1 MARTDEPRRRQG
13 RRSTTR
19 QRITEAAA
27 ALHGEVGPARTTITA
42 IAARAGV
49 ERLTVYRHFPDARAL
64 FGACSAHWRA
74 RHPPPD
80 PAAWRPL
87 GPPAARLRVAL
98 AALYGYY
105 GANAAMLAHLVRDA
119 PLLPALAEV
128 FGLPPYLAAVRET
141 LLADWPAPAE
151 RQAAIRPAVGHALQ
165 FVTWQ
170 SLTQEH
176 GLTSDAAAALM
187 ADFVVCI
194 AQHERALPA
203 PSG

>member
-1 MARTDEPRRRQG
+1 MARTDDPRRREG
-13 RRSTTR
+13 RRSATR
-19 QRITEAAA
+19 RRITEAAA

-74 RHPPPD
+74 QHPPPD
-80 PAAWRPL
+80 PAAWRSVR
-87 GPPAARLRVAL
+87 PPAARVRAAL
-98 AALYGYY
+98 VALYGYY

-141 LLADWPAPAE
+141 LLADWPAPPA
-151 RQAAIRPAVGHALQ
+151 RPAALRPAIGHALQ
-165 FVTWQ
+165 FATWQ

-176 GLTSDAAAALM
+176 GLTDAAAAALM
-187 ADFVVCI
+187 ADFVICI
-194 AQHERALPA
+194 AQHDQARPA
-203 PSG
+203 ASE

>member
-1 MARTDEPRRRQG
+1 MPRRYEQRRRVERQNE
-13 RRSTTR
+13 TR

-27 ALHGEVGPARTTITA
+27 ALHGEVGPARTTIMA

-74 RHPPPD
+74 QHPPPD
-80 PAAWRPL
+80 PAAWRPVR
-87 GPPAARLRVAL
+87 PPAARVRAAL
-98 AALYGYY
+98 VALYGYY

-119 PLLPALAEV
+119 PRLPALAEV

-141 LLADWPAPAE
+141 LLADWPAPPE
-151 RQAAIRPAVGHALQ
+151 RLAAVGHALQ
-165 FVTWQ
+165 FATWQ

-176 GLTSDAAAALM
+176 GLTGDAAAALM
-187 ADFVVCI
+187 ADFVSCI
-194 AQHERALPA
+194 AQHDRARLA
-203 PSG
+203 ASE